1 MFRNIGLL
9 RLDRLLAVALLA
21 LCLLPARATE
31 SGAAAA
37 ARPTELAEITVLGSR
52 ERLQT
57 IAGAGSLLD
66 ADTLQRSR
74 VLTINEALRKVP
86 GVVARDEEGLGL
98 RPNIGIR
105 GLNPTRSTK
114 VLLLE
119 DGLPLTFAP
128 YGDNA
133 SYFHPPIER
142 FERIELLKGSSQIA
156 FGPQTIGG
164 VINYITRRAPDD
176 FGGALELRGGNRG
189 LRDAQLRVGDRFD
202 ATDTGWMLNAT
213 HKRSDGARDNIDLRI
228 DDLALRLEQP
238 LGESRSLIIRT
249 SLFREDS
256 QVPYSGLTLAEWQA
270 DPYANAFVDDQF
282 EIARWSF
289 AATLGQRFD
298 VPGELRTSVY
308 YTYLD
313 RDWWRQSS
321 NSGQRPADASDP
333 VCASMAN
340 LGTRCGNEGRLR
352 QYYTA
357 GAETRWNQPIA
368 FGVLNGEWNAG
379 LRWHV
384 EKQYRVQVNGDTP
397 TARTPGTSINAG
409 VREDNERNVAA
420 ASGFIEASLGS
431 GRWRLKPGLRFERIN
446 FERRNFLNGTA
457 GETSLEEWIPGLGL
471 TLELGTGHTLYAGVH
486 RGFAPPRV
494 EDIIG
499 TNGGSVDLDPEY
511 SWNSELGLRSAPRA
525 GVTLELTAFN
535 MDFANQIV
543 PASVAGGAGA
553 TLTSAGRTAHR
564 GAELSG
570 RFDSRLALGT
580 THNFYAQAALT
591 WLAVAEYRGARFSS
605 VPGFTTVSVMNNRLP
620 YAPERL
626 ATLTLG
632 VEAAQGFIAEL
643 ELFHTGGS
651 YTDDLNSVAISANG
665 QRGRIGGYGIVNAT
679 VARDFGADLT
689 AFASLKNLTDKLY
702 VADMSRGLIP
712 GAPRQLQLGFEY
724 RF

>member
-1 MFRNIGLL
+1 MFKNSNLRRNEGWLVVV
-9 RLDRLLAVALLA
+9 LLAVGAVA
-21 LCLLPARATE
+21 ARAEDSSAT
-31 SGAAAA
+31 GAVDAAS
-37 ARPTELAEITVLGSR
+37 LAEITVLGSR
-52 ERLQT
+52 ERLKA

-66 ADTLQRSR
+66 AETLQRSR
-74 VLTINEALRKVP
+74 VLTVNEALRKMP

-142 FERIELLKGSSQIA
+142 FERIELLKGASQIA

-176 FGGALELRGGNRG
+176 FSGALEFRGGNRG
-189 LRDAQLRVGDRFD
+189 LRDAQLRVGDRLD
-202 ATDTGWMLNAT
+202 ATGTGWMLNAT
-213 HKRSDGARDNIDLRI
+213 HKRSDGARDNMDLRI

-238 LGESRSLIIRT
+238 LGESRTLIVRT

-270 DPYANAFVDDQF
+270 DPHANAFVDDYF
-282 EIARWSF
+282 EIDRWSF

-321 NSGQRPADASDP
+321 NSGQRPNDSSDP
-333 VCASMAN
+333 ACASMAN

-357 GAETRWNQPIA
+357 GAETRWNQPLA
-368 FGVLNGEWNAG
+368 LGGLSGEWNAG

-397 TARTPGTSINAG
+397 TARTPGTSVNAG
-409 VREDNERNVAA
+409 VREDNQRDVAA

-431 GRWRLKPGLRFERIN
+431 GRWRLKPGVRYERID
-446 FERRNFLNGTA
+446 FERRNLLNGTV
-457 GETSLEEWIPGLGL
+457 GETSLEEWIPGVGL
-471 TLELGTGHTLYAGVH
+471 TVELGAGHTLYAGVH

-499 TNGGSVDLDPEY
+499 ASGGSVDLDAEY
-511 SWNSELGLRSAPRA
+511 SWNAELGLRSAPRA
-525 GVTLELTAFN
+525 GVALELTAFN
-535 MDFANQIV
+535 MDFSNQIV
-543 PASVAGGAGA
+543 PASVAGGSGA

-564 GAELSG
+564 GIEVSG
-570 RFDSRLALGT
+570 RFDSRAALGT
-580 THNFYAQAALT
+580 THNFYAHAALT
-591 WLAVAEYRGARFSS
+591 WVAVAEYRGARFST
-605 VPGFTTVSVMNNRLP
+605 VPGFATVSVSGNRLP
-620 YAPERL
+620 YAPEQS

-632 VEAAQGFIAEL
+632 MEAAQGLVAEV
-643 ELFHTGGS
+643 ELFHIGSS
-651 YTDDLNSVAISANG
+651 YTDDLNSIAISANG

-679 VARDFGADLT
+679 VARDFGANLT

>member
-1 MFRNIGLL
+1 
-9 RLDRLLAVALLA
+9 
-21 LCLLPARATE
+21 
-31 SGAAAA
+31 
-37 ARPTELAEITVLGSR
+37 VLGSR
-52 ERLQT
+52 ERLKA

-66 ADTLQRSR
+66 AETLQRSR
-74 VLTINEALRKVP
+74 VLTVNEALRKMP

-142 FERIELLKGSSQIA
+142 FERIELLKGASQIA

-176 FGGALELRGGNRG
+176 FSGALEFRGGNRG
-189 LRDAQLRVGDRFD
+189 LRDAQLRVGDRLD
-202 ATDTGWMLNAT
+202 ATGTGWMLNAT
-213 HKRSDGARDNIDLRI
+213 HKRSDGARDNMDLRI

-238 LGESRSLIIRT
+238 LGESRTLIVRT

-270 DPYANAFVDDQF
+270 DPHANAFVDDYF
-282 EIARWSF
+282 EIDRWSF

-321 NSGQRPADASDP
+321 NSGQRPNDSSDP
-333 VCASMAN
+333 ACASMAN

-357 GAETRWNQPIA
+357 GAETRWNQPLA
-368 FGVLNGEWNAG
+368 LGGLSGEWNAG

-397 TARTPGTSINAG
+397 TARTPGTSVNAG
-409 VREDNERNVAA
+409 VREDNQRDVAA

-431 GRWRLKPGLRFERIN
+431 GRWRLKPGVRYERID
-446 FERRNFLNGTA
+446 FERRNLLNGTV
-457 GETSLEEWIPGLGL
+457 GETSLEEWIPGVGL
-471 TLELGTGHTLYAGVH
+471 TVELGAGHTLYAGVH

-499 TNGGSVDLDPEY
+499 ASGGSVDLDAEY
-511 SWNSELGLRSAPRA
+511 SWNAELGLRSAPARRRRA
-525 GVTLELTAFN
+525 GVDRLQHGFLEPDRAR
-535 MDFANQIV
+535 Q
-543 PASVAGGAGA
+543 
-553 TLTSAGRTAHR
+553 RR
-564 GAELSG
+564 G
-570 RFDSRLALGT
+570 RFWRDADQRRSHRASRHRSVGPLRLA
-580 THNFYAQAALT
+580 
-591 WLAVAEYRGARFSS
+591 RGARHDAQLLRPRCPDLGRGRR
-605 VPGFTTVSVMNNRLP
+605 VPGRALLQRARVCDRQRHRQPTALRAGAIRDADARRRGCAGPRRRSRAVPHRQLVHGRP
-620 YAPERL
+620 QQHR
-626 ATLTLG
+626 
-632 VEAAQGFIAEL
+632 
-643 ELFHTGGS
+643 
-651 YTDDLNSVAISANG
+651 DLG
-665 QRGRIGGYGIVNAT
+665 QRPARPHRRLWHRQRHGGA
-679 VARDFGADLT
+679 
-689 AFASLKNLTDKLY
+689 
-702 VADMSRGLIP
+702 
-712 GAPRQLQLGFEY
+712 
-724 RF
+724 

>member
-1 MFRNIGLL
+1 MFKNK
-9 RLDRLLAVALLA
+9 RLFRTGRRLTGALLAVCAF
-21 LCLLPARATE
+21 PAQANDSNSTAT
-31 SGAAAA
+31 

-52 ERLQT
+52 ARLQT
-57 IAGAGSLLD
+57 IAGAGSLLE
-66 ADTLQRSR
+66 AETLERSR
-74 VLTINEALRKVP
+74 VLTVNEALRKVP

-142 FERIELLKGSSQIA
+142 FERIELLKGASQIA

-176 FGGALELRGGNRG
+176 FSGALEFRGGNRG

-202 ATDTGWMLNAT
+202 ATDTGWLLNAT
-213 HKRSDGARDNIDLRI
+213 HKRSAGARDNMDLRI

-238 LGESRSLIIRT
+238 LGESRSLTIRT

-256 QVPYSGLTLAEWQA
+256 QVPYSGLTLAEWRA
-270 DPYANAFVDDQF
+270 DPRANAFVDDHF
-282 EIARWSF
+282 EIDRWSF

-298 VPGELRTSVY
+298 AAGELRTSVY

-321 NSGQRPADASDP
+321 NSGQRPNDASDP
-333 VCASMAN
+333 ACASMAN

-357 GAETRWNQPIA
+357 GAETRWNQPVA
-368 FGVLNGEWNAG
+368 FGGLNGEWNAG

-397 TARTPGTSINAG
+397 TARTAGTSINAG
-409 VREDNERNVAA
+409 VREDNQRDVAA

-431 GRWRLKPGLRFERIN
+431 GRWRLKPGVRYERID
-446 FERRNFLNGTA
+446 FERRNFLNGTVGA
-457 GETSLEEWIPGLGL
+457 IALEQWIPGLGL
-471 TLELGTGHTLYAGVH
+471 TVELGTGHTLYAGVH

-499 TNGGSVDLDPEY
+499 TSGGSVDLDAEH

-535 MDFANQIV
+535 MDFSNQIV

-564 GAELSG
+564 GVEFSG
-570 RFDSRLALGT
+570 RFDSRAALGT

-591 WLAVAEYRGARFSS
+591 WVGVAEYRGARFSS
-605 VPGFTTVSVMNNRLP
+605 VPAFATVSVTGNRLP
-620 YAPERL
+620 YAPEQS

-632 VEAAQGFIAEL
+632 VEAAQGLVAEV
-643 ELFHTGGS
+643 ELFHTS
-651 YTDDLNSVAISANG
+651 SAYTDDLNSVAVSANG

-679 VARDFGADLT
+679 VARNFGANVT

-712 GAPRQLQLGFEY
+712 GTPRQLQLGFEY